1 MPDRTPSQT
10 AGPFFSFGL
19 CVLPAAD
26 LSSPD
31 APETI
36 TIEGRVLDGAGEG
49 IHDALVEIWQADAGG
64 EYRRDWGW
72 ARCGTDA
79 DGGFRF
85 HTVKPG
91 SVPSTQGSMQSP
103 HLEVI
108 VFARGLLKHTL
119 TRMYFPD
126 EEEANAADEVLASLD
141 EDDRSTLISTRRNG
155 SYVFDVQLQG
165 ERQTVFFA
173 L

>member
-64 EYRRDWGW
+64 EYRRDVMERRWVVKES
-72 ARCGTDA
+72 TDGA
-79 DGGFRF
+79 GR
-85 HTVKPG
+85 K
-91 SVPSTQGSMQSP
+91 VPSP
-103 HLEVI
+103 
-108 VFARGLLKHTL
+108 
-119 TRMYFPD
+119 
-126 EEEANAADEVLASLD
+126 
-141 EDDRSTLISTRRNG
+141 
-155 SYVFDVQLQG
+155 
-165 ERQTVFFA
+165 A